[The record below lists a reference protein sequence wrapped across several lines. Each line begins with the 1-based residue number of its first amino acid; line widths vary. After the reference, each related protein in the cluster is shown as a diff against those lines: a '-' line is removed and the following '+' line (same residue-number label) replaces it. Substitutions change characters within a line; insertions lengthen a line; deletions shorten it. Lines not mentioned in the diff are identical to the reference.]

1 MIAASIRVV
10 SNRLPQG
17 AALLRSGIPEA
28 VTKAAA
34 DGAERARGYAPVD
47 TGELRGSIGHRSTG
61 AASAEFFAGAEH
73 NAHIEWGTYKMA
85 AQPYLRPAA
94 EATRPGLEA
103 AIRSLLGG
111 LA

>member
-1 MIAASIRVV
+1 MIAARLVV
-10 SNRLPQG
+10 RFNNLPRG
-17 AALLRSGIPEA
+17 AALLRSGLPEV

-47 TGELRGSIGHRSTG
+47 TGELRSSIGHRSTG

-73 NAHIEWGTYKMA
+73 AKYQEFGTAHQPGTPHM
-85 AQPYLRPAA
+85 RPAA
-94 EATRPGLEA
+94 EAVKPGLEA